1 MFCLSGEKLMR
12 SASVIAISVVGLPA
26 AVSAQ
31 DAGASDGALMEEIV
45 ISGSRLPASI
55 ESMPG
60 SVTIIGEEELG
71 KQLAVTTDLEA
82 ILGQL
87 VPGMGTSSASPAN
100 FTTSL
105 RGRKPVVFIDGV
117 PITPTLNDVGR
128 ELRLIDPAVIQRIE
142 VVRGSSALYGNSAG
156 AGFINYITGPGRKG
170 ESTFTT
176 EVGTQFS
183 LTDLGNGFRPSI
195 RQSMSGGGDSIDYVA
210 SGYYEKVGG
219 FFDADGD
226 RIAPIPNGFS
236 GLADSDI
243 YSLYGKIGFD
253 FAEDQRL
260 EASIN
265 KYRQKQD
272 TDYTLLAGDVS
283 EGIKATAIPKDGTE
297 IEEAD
302 QFHSNLVGTLT
313 YTHDDIMGTGLTLQG
328 YYQRSKSVFDYNPN
342 RFPLTDK
349 ASAQSDTE
357 SKKYGFRL
365 DLRTPLDFL
374 SDGAEL
380 LWGADY
386 LHDDTV
392 TGLVDG
398 REFAPTQVLKSRA
411 VFGQLFMPLFDKLTL
426 TAGVRHEKADLT
438 IEDFTSLFT
447 LAEIT
452 GGTLEYSA
460 TPVNIGLTYDVSD
473 TVSLFGGFSQGF
485 EVASVGRVLRSYPV
499 DVNVVILDPEPNLI
513 DSYEGGVRTHFEN
526 FSTELA
532 VFYTTS
538 TNALTFSPD
547 PNNPANNVIEQ
558 RTADEV
564 YGIEFTFNADLSD
577 TWRVGGSYTWLEGKE
592 DRDLDGTFERY
603 IQHRRIPP
611 RKITGYVEHDFADTW
626 SVRVQGLYS
635 GSRKKFPGSTAF
647 WEGDVNDWFLL
658 DVSVSGEVGPGTLII
673 GVNNALNTDY
683 FTHISETAQR
693 DDRYSKAPGATASI
707 RYRISY

>member
-1 MFCLSGEKLMR
+1 MFFCSGEKPVM
-12 SASVIAISVVGLPA
+12 SASVLAISIAGLPA
-26 AVSAQ
+26 TVLAQ
-31 DAGASDGALMEEIV
+31 DASDEASALVEEIV

-60 SVTIIGEEELG
+60 SVTVIGGEELG
-71 KQLAVTTDLEA
+71 KQLAITTDLEA

-105 RGRKPVVFIDGV
+105 RGRKPVFFIDGV

-128 ELRLIDPAVIQRIE
+128 ELRMIDPAVIKRIE

-156 AGFINYITGPGRKG
+156 AGFINYITGPGTKG
-170 ESTFTT
+170 KASFTT

-183 LTDLGNGFRPSI
+183 LTNIGNGFRPSI
-195 RQSMSGGGDSIDYVA
+195 RQSISGGTENVDYVA

-243 YSLYGKIGFD
+243 YSIYGKIGFD
-253 FAEDQRL
+253 FADDQRI

-272 TDYTLLAGDVS
+272 TNYKLLDGDVAA
-283 EGIKATAIPKDGTE
+283 GIKATAMIKDDTD

-302 QFHSNLVGTLT
+302 QYHDNLVGTLT
-313 YTHDDIMGTGLTLQG
+313 YSHADVLGTSLTLQG
-328 YYQRSKSVFDYNPN
+328 YYQQSKSIFGFSAN
-342 RFPLTDK
+342 RFPLTSK
-349 ASAQSDTE
+349 ASAQSNTE
-357 SKKYGFRL
+357 SEKYGFRL
-365 DLRTPLDFL
+365 DLRTPFEFA

-380 LWGADY
+380 LWGVDY
-386 LHDDTV
+386 LHDDTI

-398 REFAPTQVLKSRA
+398 REFAPTQALKSQA
-411 VFGQLFMPLFDKLTL
+411 VFGQLFLPLFDRLTL
-426 TAGVRHEKADLT
+426 TAGLRHEKADLT
-438 IEDFTSLFT
+438 IKDFTSLFT

-452 GGTLEYSA
+452 GGTLDYSA
-460 TPVNIGLTYDVSD
+460 TPVNVGLTYEVSD
-473 TVSLFGGFSQGF
+473 VVSLFGGFSQGF

-513 DSYEGGVRTHFEN
+513 DSYEGGIRTHTESL
-526 FSTELA
+526 STELA

-547 PNNPANNVIEQ
+547 PNNPANNVIET
-558 RTADEV
+558 RTADKV
-564 YGIEFTFNADLSD
+564 YGIEFTFDADLSD
-577 TWRVGGSYTWLEGKE
+577 TWRIGGSYTWLEGKE
-592 DRDLDGTFERY
+592 DRDLDGTFERF
-603 IQHRRIPP
+603 IQNRRIPP
-611 RKITGYVEHDFADTW
+611 RKITGHVEHDFAGSW
-626 SVRVQGLYS
+626 RIRVQGLYS
-635 GSRKKFPGSTAF
+635 GSRKKFPGSIAF
-647 WEGDVNDWFLL
+647 WEGDVNNRLLL
-658 DVSVSGEVGPGTLII
+658 DASVSGDVGPGTLTV

-693 DDRYSKAPGATASI
+693 NNRYSKAPGATATI
-707 RYRISY
+707 RYRVTY